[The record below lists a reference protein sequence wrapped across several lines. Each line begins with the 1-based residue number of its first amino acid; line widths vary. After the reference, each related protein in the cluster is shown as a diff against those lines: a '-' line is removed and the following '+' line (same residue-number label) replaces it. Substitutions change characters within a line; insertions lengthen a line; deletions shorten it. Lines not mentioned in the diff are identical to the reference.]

1 MQSELKSKRTLKMAN
16 TINGLKKSTLSFFI
30 LLTVFFAGQFS
41 FALSNPFTKN
51 SDLNTDLCSSLSNH
65 IPNSPFHAFFTP
77 FDSKSNTVAEENVLI
92 EENEDESS
100 ESDAYS
106 FVSESLKFSIVKSSV
121 SNREAAIQNR
131 QKRSLYILHHCWKS
145 FLI

>member
-1 MQSELKSKRTLKMAN
+1 LCSELKSKRTLKIAN

-30 LLTVFFAGQFS
+30 LLTVFFAGQS
-41 FALSNPFTKN
+41 TFALSNPLDKN
-51 SDLNTDLCSSLSNH
+51 SDLNTELCSSFSNH

-77 FDSKSNTVAEENVLI
+77 FDSKSNAVAEENVLI

-100 ESDAYS
+100 ESDTYS
-106 FVSESLKFSIVKSSV
+106 FVSESFKFSIVKSSA

-131 QKRSLYILHHCWKS
+131 QKLSLYILHHCWKS